1 MYNKLNFLLL
11 KCIRH
16 FIKLSALLLIYV
28 VLILQKFTNS
38 IKPKYGNHH
47 KHLMNRKETDLLET
61 TLTDDKL

>member
-1 MYNKLNFLLL
+1 MV
-11 KCIRH
+11 CIPVG
-16 FIKLSALLLIYV
+16 ALHQFV
-28 VLILQKFTNS
+28 TCWGRTFTEKFTNS